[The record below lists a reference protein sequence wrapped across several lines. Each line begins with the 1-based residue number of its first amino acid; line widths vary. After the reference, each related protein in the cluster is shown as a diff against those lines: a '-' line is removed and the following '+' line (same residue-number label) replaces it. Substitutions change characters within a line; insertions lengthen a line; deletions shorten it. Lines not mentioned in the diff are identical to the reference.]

1 MTVREEPRG
10 RSHEP
15 WNLTDLLNALE
26 AAREVSPLPRAG
38 WERTRQVL
46 AFRLLQALAI
56 SYLDDGAGP
65 QSPVLTASGRCDQT
79 PVPLPR
85 LESPAHIALPH
96 DPSMASITQ
105 KTATLNAACSA

>member
-1 MTVREEPRG
+1 M
-10 RSHEP
+10 
-15 WNLTDLLNALE
+15 
-26 AAREVSPLPRAG
+26 SPLPRAG

-65 QSPVLTASGRCDQT
+65 LMVPDPSHRFSHRCDQT
-79 PVPLPR
+79 PVPLPH
-85 LESPAHIALPH
+85 LESPTHIALPH

-105 KTATLNAACSA
+105 KTATLNAACNA